1 MEENTPVLKG
11 RKARFVP
18 FGDNKTIE
26 KIDAVLFCIAANAD
40 LGQICKWDS
49 IAKYLL
55 ENHLNTN
62 NLEIGSILEKLI
74 SDNYVKFHD
83 GKTPIQIKGEN
94 GEMVDVYP
102 ECGYSITI
110 NGIMFQ
116 KRDGYRGLENLKISE
131 NTRLANLE
139 NHQSAHR
146 TWMTW
151 LTAILALFAF
161 LSVFLQSLEKFHILF
176 RIDIWAA
183 FFLYVSGILTG
194 TATLLIAKE
203 VLSRKNNKKNT

>member
-1 MEENTPVLKG
+1 
-11 RKARFVP
+11 
-18 FGDNKTIE
+18 
-26 KIDAVLFCIAANAD
+26 
-40 LGQICKWDS
+40 
-49 IAKYLL
+49 
-55 ENHLNTN
+55 
-62 NLEIGSILEKLI
+62 
-74 SDNYVKFHD
+74 
-83 GKTPIQIKGEN
+83 
-94 GEMVDVYP
+94 MVDVYP

-203 VLSRKNNKKNT
+203 VLSRKNNKKNP